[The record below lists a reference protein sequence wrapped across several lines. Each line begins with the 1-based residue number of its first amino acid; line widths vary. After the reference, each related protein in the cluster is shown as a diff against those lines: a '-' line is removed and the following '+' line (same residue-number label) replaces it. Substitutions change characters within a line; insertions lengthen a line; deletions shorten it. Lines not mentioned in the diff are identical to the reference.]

1 MPLSRFYDVRRAEDQ
16 SRFIEPFVFGFQLL
30 GLPLLNKGTAFTRE
44 ERDRLGLAGLLPPRI
59 EDMEAQLARVEAI
72 YQVIEQPL
80 DRHVYLRQMQ
90 DRNEV
95 LFYAFVAKHL
105 EQVLPIIYTP
115 TVGQAVRRFSAIYH
129 VPRGIT
135 LTEDNA
141 GRAEE
146 VLRNVPLDD
155 VRMVV
160 ATDASA
166 ILGIGDQGWGGLA
179 ICIGKLAIYTAAG
192 GIGPDKTLPVVLDV
206 GTDRHSLRAEPLY
219 LGVDAPRLRGEAYLA
234 VVDGFVQAMRQRY
247 PKAVLQWEDL
257 SKDTAFEILER
268 YRHELPSF
276 NDDIQ
281 GTGAVALA
289 GLLSACRLKGER
301 LSDQR
306 IVISGA
312 GAGGIGVA
320 WALIEGMKQEGL
332 PADEALARVAVL
344 DSRGVLHDGR
354 ELEPY
359 KRPYAQSADRVL
371 PWAQD
376 GGTPGLLETAR
387 GLRATVA
394 IGLSG
399 QAGSFDQTLVETV
412 AAHTDRPVVFP
423 LSNPTDNAEAYP
435 ADVLRW
441 TDGKALVAT
450 GSPFDAVELAGQRF
464 TIGQGNNAFIFPGLG
479 FGTVLARASEVT
491 DGMVLAAAAALADY
505 TAAHHP
511 GLVYPPVS
519 DMRDVSLKVAT
530 AVIQAAVDGGVA
542 TEQALTGLDEDA
554 LLDYVRLRFWEP
566 RYLPF
571 RVPQEG

>member
-16 SRFIEPFVFGFQLL
+16 SPFIEPFVFGFQLL
-30 GLPLLNKGTAFTRE
+30 GLPLLNKGTAFTRD

-234 VVDGFVQAMRQRY
+234 VVDRFVEAMRQRY

-387 GLRATVA
+387 GLKATVL

-399 QAGSFDQTLVETV
+399 QTGSFDQTLVETV

-464 TIGQGNNAFIFPGLG
+464 TIGQGNNAFVFPGLG

-542 TEQALTGLDEDA
+542 TEQALTGLEEDA